1 MDLNGLTWTKN
12 VKPID
17 GEIWAY
23 QNIDTIYPDLNIF
36 ALHWR
41 NLKGRDENN
50 ARYPLEAELVIL
62 RQHGKVT
69 HIVKLLNNQV
79 YRDTNAKDE
88 FNIYRIV
95 QVVWMTD
102 NWDHPPEKNKVF
114 GYDIKF
120 PPNGKAIKLENI
132 HAFQERWNAEGLTFQ
147 QHVQKELNIH

>member
-1 MDLNGLTWTKN
+1 MFLQLKFYPENNPKTDTLKGL
-12 VKPID
+12 VL
-17 GEIWAY
+17 
-23 QNIDTIYPDLNIF
+23 DTIYPDLKIF
-36 ALHWR
+36 ALYWR
-41 NLKGRDENN
+41 NLKGKDENN
-50 ARYPLEAELVIL
+50 ARSPLEAELMIL

-69 HIVKLLNNQV
+69 HIVQLLNNQV
-79 YRDTNAKDE
+79 YRDTNTKDE

-102 NWDHPPEKNKVF
+102 NWDHPPDKNTVF